1 MTVEYLPVGISC
13 NISCSYCYQDPMR
26 DAGNINAKRNWP
38 KVKDQLD
45 SLGSDFSVFGGEPLL
60 TPISHL
66 KEVFEY
72 GLAKFGKNG
81 IQTNGSLITD
91 EHIALFL
98 KYNVH
103 VGISIDGPGALNS
116 VRCANDLTE
125 KTCAAIQK
133 LCDLNHPPSIITTI
147 HIGNYSKYLIPW
159 FMALEALGIHYLNLH
174 ELEVECGREEIALTE
189 EHNIEFFLE
198 LYEWSKTSKMRVMP
212 FCDIISLLTIRYPQV
227 ACTWNACDPLTTPA
241 VQGVS
246 ADGTMSN
253 CGRTNKDGI
262 NWVKGESPGFE
273 RYISLYHTPQEYGGC
288 NGCKYFVFCKG
299 HCPGTAIDGD
309 WRNKTVNCLLWYS
322 LFERIEKDLINN
334 GIKVLSQSDKKA
346 LEGMLLGAWKGQ
358 HQDVPHGDAH
368 GDSPHGDDH
377 GDHTDIPV
385 TFLDKR
391 PK

>member
-1 MTVEYLPVGISC
+1 
-13 NISCSYCYQDPMR
+13 MR
-26 DAGNINAKRNWP
+26 EAGNVSQKRSWEN
-38 KVKDQLD
+38 VRNQLD
-45 SLGSDFSVFGGEPLL
+45 RLGSDFSVFGGEPLL
-60 TPISHL
+60 APISHL

-72 GLAKFGKNG
+72 GMAKFGKNG

-159 FMALEALGIHYLNLH
+159 FMALEAKGIQHLNLH
-174 ELEVECGREEIALTE
+174 ELEIDCGREEIALTE

-227 ACTWNACDPLTTPA
+227 ACTWNACDPLTTAA

-262 NWVKGESPGFE
+262 NWVKGDSPGSE
-273 RYISLYHTPQEYGGC
+273 RYLALRQTPQSFGGC
-288 NGCKYFVFCKG
+288 KDCKYFVFCKG

-309 WRNKTVNCLLWYS
+309 WRNRTVNCRLWYS
-322 LFERIEKDLINN
+322 LFSAIEKDLVEN
-334 GIKVLSQSDKKA
+334 GIPILSPLDKKEM
-346 LEGMLLGAWKGQ
+346 EGNLFGIG
-358 HQDVPHGDAH
+358 HRDSPHGDAH
-368 GDSPHGDDH
+368 GDSPHGDAH
-377 GDHTDIPV
+377 GDHTDIPIV
-385 TFLDKR
+385 FLEKR
-391 PK
+391 PDHA